1 MLNDAVVETTPT
13 EFALLCTLVENLGH
27 AFTRGELIEKALGYS
42 YEGLER
48 RVDSHF
54 KNLRKKG
61 VATVAVLVNWP
72 VVTTA
77 ICCWN
82 AFILAGW
89 GWESQLPGL
98 TLRSLSTRF

>member
-1 MLNDAVVETTPT
+1 MHLAIID
-13 EFALLCTLVENLGH
+13 LRRTLMENPGH
-27 AFTRGELIEKALGYS
+27 AFTRGELIQKALGYS

-61 VATVAVLVNWP
+61 VATVAVLVDWP

-77 ICCWN
+77 
-82 AFILAGW
+82 LVAGM
-89 GWESQLPGL
+89 LL
-98 TLRSLSTRF
+98 Y